1 MAGAISKRLGLALF
15 GLGRAGR
22 FHLQSIQC
30 LPDVR
35 LRAVVDADRQRQDEV
50 AAEFGCLSPE
60 HREQALSD
68 PHVDAVI
75 VATPTQTHFEAVVAA
90 LSAGKAVLSE
100 KPLGVNLEQID
111 LCYELARA
119 QGRPLMTAFQRRFDP
134 SFAAL
139 VEAVHAGQ
147 IGQLQFV
154 RSVSRDNPVP
164 SLEYIR
170 TSHGIFHD
178 CLVHDLD
185 MIVHIARE
193 IPSHVCAFGSSFI
206 PEIGGL
212 GDWDNVA
219 VSLRFPSGVIATVD
233 VNRKSVY
240 GYDQRIEAFGS
251 WGMLQADNPHRHTVL
266 HATETALSRSPIE
279 FSFPT
284 RYREAYL
291 RELMCFVECV
301 RDGREAPVTHDQV
314 RWNHRLADA
323 AERSAREGRVVEV
336 SGGGD
341 E

>member
-1 MAGAISKRLGLALF
+1 MAGAMSQRLRLALF

-22 FHLQSIQC
+22 FHLQSMRS
-30 LPDVR
+30 LPDVQ
-35 LRAVVDADRQRQDEV
+35 LRAVWDIDRQRQAEV
-50 AAEFGCLSPE
+50 AAEFGCMSAE
-60 HREQALSD
+60 QREQVLDD

-75 VATPTQTHFEAVVAA
+75 VATPTETHFDDVVAA

-100 KPLGVNLEQID
+100 KPLGVDLEQID
-111 LCYELARA
+111 RCYELARS

-139 VEAVHAGQ
+139 VDAVHAGR
-147 IGQLQFV
+147 IGQLQFL

-164 SLEYIR
+164 SIEYIR

-178 CLVHDLD
+178 CIVHDLD

-219 VSLRFPSGVIATVD
+219 VNLRFPSGVIATID
-233 VNRKSVY
+233 VNRKSIY

-251 WGMLQADNPHRHTVL
+251 GGMLQADNPYRNTVL
-266 HATETALSRSPIE
+266 HATETALARSPIE

-291 RELMCFVECV
+291 RELICFAECV
-301 RDGREAPVTHDQV
+301 RDGREAPVTHEQV
-314 RWNHRLADA
+314 RWNFRLADA
-323 AERSAREGRVVEV
+323 AERSARERRVVAV
-336 SGGGD
+336 SG
-341 E
+341 EL